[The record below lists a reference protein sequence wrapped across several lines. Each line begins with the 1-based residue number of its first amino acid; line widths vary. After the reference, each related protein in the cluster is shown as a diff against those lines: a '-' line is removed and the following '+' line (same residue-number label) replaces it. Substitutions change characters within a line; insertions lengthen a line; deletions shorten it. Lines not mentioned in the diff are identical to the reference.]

1 MMTMAELRKMTR
13 RIKADV
19 PVNVSMRMP
28 NGTVVIGEP
37 ISVLYDNSKMT
48 IQSAKTSKFK
58 GRWVFYPDVRIS
70 KLESVAQA
78 VSMLK
83 GVPVSEELAAVARE
97 SYQSQDDSEG
107 GEA

>member
-1 MMTMAELRKMTR
+1 MTMAELRKMTR

-58 GRWVFYPDVRIS
+58 GSWVFYPDVRIS
-70 KLESVAQA
+70 KLESVAQT

-83 GVPVSEELAAVARE
+83 GVPVSEELAAVAKE
-97 SYQSQDDSEG
+97 AYQIQYDTEG
-107 GEA
+107 GAV